1 MGTLTPSVYSLTLIA
16 SSLEEGAFGYGAN
29 SSQKL
34 SPFTG
39 KVAWR
44 SHDERGITRSGRVP
58 RGVPPQSVHYRSQTA
73 PPQAVEPFGALYKL
87 TD

>member
-58 RGVPPQSVHYRSQTA
+58 RGVPPQTIRLTA
-73 PPQAVEPFGALYKL
+73 YCQLPRQGAFWCAL
-87 TD
+87 